1 MHMKAMKIITFPMI
15 LFNWRTAVLKL
26 ALAFVLGRQLSDAVD
41 ELSLG
46 DGHRNV
52 QHTLGHQTLQHK

>member
-1 MHMKAMKIITFPMI
+1 MHMKAMKIITVPMI
-15 LFNWRTAVLKL
+15 LLNWRTAVLKL

-46 DGHRNV
+46 DRHRNV